1 MIENKPFRLA
11 ILGTRGIPA
20 RYGGFETF
28 AEELAVRLAKAGIEV
43 TVYCEQGN
51 GEQPPSFRGVHLAYL
66 PVMRCGPLTTVLFD
80 LRSLWRARKSY
91 DVVYLLGYGA
101 APFCF
106 IPRLWGGKVWL
117 NPDGIEWQRAKWGRV
132 AKSYF
137 KAMEFF
143 STLTPNRLIADA
155 QGIRDHL
162 AARQRRLPPCSVI
175 PYGAPLIVLAPPL
188 ETLNEWNLI
197 AGQYY
202 LVVCRLEPENHVREI
217 IDGFTASSS
226 PYPLIIVGNHQTD
239 TPYVRELHRLGSD
252 QVHFIGAVYGE
263 KLQALRYHALAYFHG
278 HSVGGT
284 NPSLLEAMGCGNLIV
299 AHDNVFNRE
308 VLGISGHFFQSAA
321 DIPELV
327 KVVESLSPAGRAL
340 TSAAVR
346 DRIRACYNWNRIT
359 GEYLQLIKEDLD
371 SVVTRY

>member
-1 MIENKPFRLA
+1 MTEYPQPRLA

-28 AEELAVRLAKAGIEV
+28 AEELAVHLVEAGVEV
-43 TVYCEQGN
+43 TVYCEQSE
-51 GEQPPSFRGVHLAYL
+51 GEQPTSFRGVHLAYL

-106 IPRLWGGKVWL
+106 IPRLWGRQVWL

-143 STLTPNRLIADA
+143 STLTPNRLIVDA
-155 QGIRDHL
+155 QGIRDHF
-162 AARQRRLPPCSVI
+162 AARHRRLPPCTVI
-175 PYGAPLIVLAPPL
+175 PYGAPLVEQAPSESGL
-188 ETLNEWNLI
+188 QEWNLT
-197 AGQYY
+197 AGHYY

-217 IDGFTASSS
+217 IEGFTASAS
-226 PYPLIIVGNHQTD
+226 PHPLIIVGNHQTD
-239 TPYVRELHRLGSD
+239 TPYVRALRPFDSD
-252 QVHFIGAVYGE
+252 RVRFIGAVYGE
-263 KLQALRYHALAYFHG
+263 ALQALRYHALAYFHG

-284 NPSLLEAMGCGNLIV
+284 NPSLLEAMGCGNVVL

-308 VLGISGHFFQSAA
+308 VLGAAGYFFQNAA
-321 DIPELV
+321 DIPALV
-327 KVVESLSPAGRAL
+327 RTSETLPSAERAAIRATL
-340 TSAAVR
+340 Q
-346 DRIRACYNWNRIT
+346 DRIRKHYDWDHIAATYR
-359 GEYLQLIKEDLD
+359 QLLKEELG
-371 SVVTRY
+371 